1 MLITQNVAE
10 MHQTQLKFES
20 LRYNNDREHKQVH
33 MPAIDEVDDSVISEG
48 RSIEEMLNCVPDNEL
63 NKNKESSWISTVNS
77 NDFSWQQK
85 ILTYVTEANFDVLL
99 YMALLMK
106 EG

>member
-48 RSIEEMLNCVPDNEL
+48 RSIEEMLNCVPG
-63 NKNKESSWISTVNS
+63 NKNKESLLDSGINTVNS
-77 NDFSWQQK
+77 NDFS
-85 ILTYVTEANFDVLL
+85 
-99 YMALLMK
+99 
-106 EG
+106 